1 MFTPELE
8 LKSTQHL
15 GRQLSQYQ
23 NWEILNTI
31 IISYP
36 LTFLKIIAVSV
47 VVIVSPSSISA
58 CLNHRSIW
66 LSVMWEPSLCRSLPN
81 EAKDWNCSLK
91 VPSGSWKKNNV
102 YNLVNIVTIIITL
115 ETKGLNNL
123 DQKLSYDPAGVIFQ
137 PIQFLGCLKIRHVN
151 KCFYSLLYVN
161 YCMLTTV
168 INYILYGTTYFI
180 LTILC

>member
-1 MFTPELE
+1 MNANSP
-8 LKSTQHL
+8 LKSFFKLYFNGKTIFFFWIAGFFL
-15 GRQLSQYQ
+15 PAINATVFSWNSSQLNTWADNCHNNYGMYQ
-23 NWEILNTI
+23 NWEVLNTI

-91 VPSGSWKKNNV
+91 VPSGSWKK
-102 YNLVNIVTIIITL
+102 
-115 ETKGLNNL
+115 
-123 DQKLSYDPAGVIFQ
+123 
-137 PIQFLGCLKIRHVN
+137 
-151 KCFYSLLYVN
+151 
-161 YCMLTTV
+161 
-168 INYILYGTTYFI
+168 
-180 LTILC
+180 